1 MAYST
6 DSGSDLGLMENTSD
20 EKLIEV
26 YSYFWNVFV
35 NQLFFLFT
43 FDKVL

>member
-26 YSYFWNVFV
+26 YTLIL
-35 NQLFFLFT
+35 LFLKIF
-43 FDKVL
+43 